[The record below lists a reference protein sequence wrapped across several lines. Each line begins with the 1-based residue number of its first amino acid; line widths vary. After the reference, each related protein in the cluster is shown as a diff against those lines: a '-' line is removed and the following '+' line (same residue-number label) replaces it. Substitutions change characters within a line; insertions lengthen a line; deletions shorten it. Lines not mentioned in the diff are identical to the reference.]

1 MNPFPKSTP
10 KQAIK
15 AVHPVAVDREG
26 GKTVRQ
32 GKTLVLTLLLMALLC
47 GFSGQAMV
55 VSPSGEFT
63 GPITTEDGGRSMLVE
78 EITATWCPSCA
89 EIDPELLQVADS
101 HGSRIALVA
110 LHPSDGEDAFQPAA
124 SQHRIDRLE
133 TVQAGV
139 STSTPTF
146 VVEAGAARRGYDAW
160 ADVQRDIL
168 NEELA
173 RQNTSGLDITVERTT
188 QGYRAS
194 VASTTLTT
202 LEGTQLTMLV
212 VEHGKS
218 MPDGFVNPGLD
229 HRDRVVVGL
238 AECSLDNHSIT
249 TNLGLLGASVT
260 DECTTSFSV
269 EFADLDSWSV
279 ILIHESTQ
287 ETLDNGGQTTS
298 YGVVEL
304 AYRER
309 ADPEPTSGAIGP
321 ALLVGCM
328 VLAVA
333 SIVRK
338 K

>member
-1 MNPFPKSTP
+1 MG
-10 KQAIK
+10 Q
-15 AVHPVAVDREG
+15 R
-26 GKTVRQ
+26 
-32 GKTLVLTLLLMALLC
+32 KTLMFTLALVTMLC
-47 GFSGQAMV
+47 GFSSQAMV
-55 VSPSGEFT
+55 ISPTDELT
-63 GPITTEDGGRSMLVE
+63 GSMTTEGGGRTLLVE

-139 STSTPTF
+139 SSSTPTF
-146 VVEAGAARRGYDAW
+146 VVEAGPARRGYDAW

-168 NEELA
+168 NEELT
-173 RQNTSGLDITVERTT
+173 RQNTSNLDITVEQTDE
-188 QGYRAS
+188 GYRAS
-194 VASTTLTT
+194 VASTILNAVD
-202 LEGTQLTMLV
+202 GTQLTMMV
-212 VEHGKS
+212 VQHGKP
-218 MPDGFVNPGLD
+218 MPDGVVNPGFD

-238 AECSLDNHSIT
+238 AECSLDNHTIT
-249 TNLGLLGASVT
+249 ANLGLLNTSVE
-260 DECTTSFSV
+260 DDCSASFSV
-269 EFADLDSWSV
+269 VFEKVDSWSV

-287 ETLDNGGQTTS
+287 ETLENGGPTTS

-309 ADPEPTSGAIGP
+309 ADTEPAAGMIGP
-321 ALLVGCM
+321 VLMVGCA
-328 VLAVA
+328 VLALA